1 LDEGAIAIRPRR
13 GGGTVAR
20 DGRVADPAVRGEA
33 REARETSEE
42 AYPSPTR
49 ARVWRRRMRVRRDRP
64 EDREAPGRSDVLTFR
79 LERQK
84 KPFVQETVALLASR
98 RVVQA
103 SFHIAFSTKAK

>member
-49 ARVWRRRMRVRRDRP
+49 ARVWRYRMRVRRDRRI
-64 EDREAPGRSDVLTFR
+64 ERRRVDRTFTRER
-79 LERQK
+79 LERHK

-103 SFHIAFSTKAK
+103 SFHIAFSTEAK